1 VRPLTATHPQAQP
14 EAKSDRTPSTVPSK
28 VMPPVDAKPAPP
40 SERVAPPEVAP
51 APPQVVVPA
60 SPQVVSAGASSE
72 SFAPVSA
79 PPTTISVVP
88 ASARPGSSAP
98 DLARAPIPDAENG
111 TFRPAE
117 VDPPIVVQRRRG
129 AGRVIAPIAIAAA
142 LVVTSVAWIR
152 FSADAG
158 NPSTSARE
166 PAAKP
171 VAAAVAPKEVAAP
184 EPKAPEHAT
193 PPPAQTATP
202 APAASGA
209 SSAQPELAGAFAA
222 ALNKSETSVLV
233 SVRTVPPAII
243 FESGK
248 RLGAGTVQLNVE
260 PPHKKRLTA
269 LLDGHVPQNFTL
281 DGKRDSVTIMMKPVG
296 KSSTASFPLLDGEKP
311 ANTSSNTSAP
321 KSATAPPTAEL
332 GDPLNDVVQWRP
344 ARPPPRWN
352 ERPCR
357 AKVRAR

>member
-1 VRPLTATHPQAQP
+1 MPPV
-14 EAKSDRTPSTVPSK
+14 EAKS
-28 VMPPVDAKPAPP
+28 APP
-40 SERVAPPEVAP
+40 SERLAPPSERLAPPLVAPT
-51 APPQVVVPA
+51 PPQVVVP
-60 SPQVVSAGASSE
+60 SPPQVVSALASSE

-88 ASARPGSSAP
+88 ASARPSSNAP

-129 AGRVIAPIAIAAA
+129 AGRVIAPLAIAAA

-158 NPSTSARE
+158 NPNTSARE

-171 VAAAVAPKEVAAP
+171 VAAAAAVAPKEVAAP
-184 EPKAPEHAT
+184 EPKAPEPA
-193 PPPAQTATP
+193 PEPPAQTATP
-202 APAASGA
+202 ALAASG
-209 SSAQPELAGAFAA
+209 AQPELAGAFAA

-296 KSSTASFPLLDGEKP
+296 KSSTASFPVLDGEKP
-311 ANTSSNTSAP
+311 ASTTSNTSAP
-321 KSATAPPTAEL
+321 KSATTPPTAEL
-332 GDPLNDVVQWRP
+332 GDPLNDVVQ
-344 ARPPPRWN
+344 
-352 ERPCR
+352 
-357 AKVRAR
+357 